1 MWILWPV
8 FGISAIIAAVLN
20 LAFCFSG
27 KEAKYFRFASLALTA
42 LTMCAMYS
50 MVNNWVF
57 QEYWGALM
65 DVVPA
70 MTRALWLLV
79 IASILINGVSLFVK
93 KGRRK

>member
-27 KEAKYFRFASLALTA
+27 KEAKYFRFASLSLTA

-50 MVNNWVF
+50 MVNSWVLR
-57 QEYWGALM
+57 EDWSALM

-79 IASILINGVSLFVK
+79 IASILINGVSLFVNIGGK
-93 KGRRK
+93 K

>member
-8 FGISAIIAAVLN
+8 FGISAIISAILN

-27 KEAKYFRFASLALTA
+27 REAKYFRFASLSLTA

-50 MVNNWVF
+50 MVNNYVSAEDWS
-57 QEYWGALM
+57 ALM

-70 MTRALWLLV
+70 MTRALWFLV
-79 IASILINGVSLFVK
+79 IASILINGVSLFAR
-93 KGRRK
+93 KGGRK

>member
-27 KEAKYFRFASLALTA
+27 RETKYFRFASLSLTA

-50 MVNNWVF
+50 MVNNYVSVGDWS
-57 QEYWGALM
+57 ALM
-65 DVVPA
+65 DIVPA
-70 MTRALWLLV
+70 MTKALWFLV
-79 IASILINGVSLFVK
+79 IASILLNSVSLFVK
-93 KGRRK
+93 KYGNK

>member
-27 KEAKYFRFASLALTA
+27 KEAKYFRFASLSLTA
-42 LTMCAMYS
+42 LTVCAMYS
-50 MVNNWVF
+50 MVNNYVSAEDWS
-57 QEYWGALM
+57 ALM

-79 IASILINGVSLFVK
+79 IASILINGVSLFVNIGGK
-93 KGRRK
+93 K